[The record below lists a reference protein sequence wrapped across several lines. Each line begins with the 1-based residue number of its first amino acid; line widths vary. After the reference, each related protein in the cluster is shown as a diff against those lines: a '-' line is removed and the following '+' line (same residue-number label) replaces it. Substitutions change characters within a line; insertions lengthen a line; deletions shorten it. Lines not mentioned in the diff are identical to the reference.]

1 MKYCVDVQV
10 DFGCI
15 LNDTEAMQVVKV
27 TNESPMDVK
36 YQWSFIDSAIQ
47 FENKEE
53 DEGLFISKFILS
65 YCFSLGALRPPLS
78 GIGKCVYGFCLLPYR
93 SVVTVFGKF
102 WQELRLTPNLDWAI
116 VDCVILP
123 SGCFFGFV
131 PLKMLKIMFWGLRGS
146 YFFRDVLELN
156 YTKPK
161 PF

>member
-53 DEGLFISKFILS
+53 DEGLFIS
-65 YCFSLGALRPPLS
+65 
-78 GIGKCVYGFCLLPYR
+78 
-93 SVVTVFGKF
+93 
-102 WQELRLTPNLDWAI
+102 
-116 VDCVILP
+116 
-123 SGCFFGFV
+123 
-131 PLKMLKIMFWGLRGS
+131 
-146 YFFRDVLELN
+146 
-156 YTKPK
+156 
-161 PF
+161 